1 MTSSSLDH
9 PTRGDAGGTGGDGG
23 TRPPGRHTARN
34 ERAERAERHERS
46 GRPGRS
52 GRSGRHDKAEK
63 HEKHEKDERPERF
76 ERYDTYL
83 DSLFTYCL
91 SVLCDHDAAATV
103 LGDVLALAERHQ
115 GRCPADE
122 SGRRAWLYALA
133 RWACLRAL
141 GEQRRGRRGAHTGRL
156 ATPSPALDQ
165 APALGPAPAPA
176 LAFEQ
181 PTGPTGPTGPT
192 RPTGPTGT
200 TEAARRRAEL
210 AALAWPEAAG
220 TTPEQREAL
229 ELAVRHGLGHR
240 EIAAVLSLDAV
251 RTRELLSSAA
261 CEVERTR
268 AALAVVETGGCP
280 TVERLTGDPRVLLSA
295 TLRTEL
301 VRHVDDCPRCR
312 RAAERA
318 GARGP
323 WPGALTSAALTSPEA
338 SGDASAAAGR
348 ALPVVSAPRAAAYG
362 AARVPRPRSG
372 APRFA
377 ATGFPMDPK
386 DLAARR
392 ARARTRVLT
401 TTLVAAVVA
410 APVLA
415 LWTSYRGVPGAGEGA
430 DGTRIS
436 AREAADGPGIG
447 SDGLPTARYENTGS
461 ARATPAPHYTQGS
474 RSPDVSVEV
483 ISPGAPATGP
493 VASGA
498 TVSARIA
505 ATARGSG
512 TTTLLTLTNRGG
524 RPGTWALWSDAPWL
538 YVSRASGSLGP
549 GESVTVHISVDRHR
563 QPGGS
568 WSARVGVQPAGAVV
582 RIDGYGTRP
591 APETTRPAPPHP
603 TGGPTTPPPTSAP
616 PTGPPPTDEPTRP
629 PATQPPTDPATTEP
643 TPPPT
648 PTGPPPTAEPPDT
661 DPDPG
666 QAAAAR
672 RRR

>member
-1 MTSSSLDH
+1 M
-9 PTRGDAGGTGGDGG
+9 
-23 TRPPGRHTARN
+23 
-34 ERAERAERHERS
+34 
-46 GRPGRS
+46 
-52 GRSGRHDKAEK
+52 
-63 HEKHEKDERPERF
+63 HEKDERPER
-76 ERYDTYL
+76 YDTYL
-83 DSLFTYCL
+83 DGLFTYCL

-141 GEQRRGRRGAHTGRL
+141 GEQRRGRRGAHTGRV
-156 ATPSPALDQ
+156 ATLPPALD
-165 APALGPAPAPA
+165 PVPGPGPGPAPAPA
-176 LAFEQ
+176 PAVPPGAG
-181 PTGPTGPTGPT
+181 PTGPTGPTGT
-192 RPTGPTGT
+192 VGVTETTGT
-200 TEAARRRAEL
+200 AEAARRRAEL

-240 EIAAVLSLDAV
+240 EIAAVLSLDVV

-338 SGDASAAAGR
+338 AEAAETAAASEGAALSGGTPAAGR
-348 ALPVVSAPRAAAYG
+348 ALPVVPAPRAAAYG
-362 AARVPRPRSG
+362 AARAPRPRSG

-447 SDGLPTARYENTGS
+447 NDGLPTARYENTGS

-483 ISPGAPATGP
+483 ISPGTPAAGP
-493 VASGA
+493 VAPGA
-498 TVSARIA
+498 TTPARIA

-549 GESVTVHISVDRHR
+549 GESVTVRISVDRHR

-591 APETTRPAPPHP
+591 APETTRPAPPRP

-643 TPPPT
+643 GPPPT